1 MSFKNAESEDIFIEL
16 RREKD
21 KGCWP
26 HELTGR
32 VRDELDVE
40 TNLTIIKKMGFGLLP
55 LLVAMIPAIYNR
67 LGRDINPLGL
77 ILYHWQCFI
86 SCSLY

>member
-40 TNLTIIKKMGFGLLP
+40 TNLTIIKKNGLWF
-55 LLVAMIPAIYNR
+55 VASA
-67 LGRDINPLGL
+67 
-77 ILYHWQCFI
+77 
-86 SCSLY
+86 CSDDPSYLQ